1 VRAGV
6 PEVVAMR
13 ISGHKTRSVFDR
25 YNVTSEVDLQQAAN
39 RLNQYFSEKMVTIPV
54 TPDQYAELM
63 QSEMGSEVVENTGGE
78 GGIRTHGPFR
88 VNGLPDHPI
97 RSYRENRI

>member
-1 VRAGV
+1 
-6 PEVVAMR
+6 MR

-25 YNVTSEVDLQQAAN
+25 YNVTSELDLQQAAT

-54 TPDQYAELM
+54 TPDQYAEFL
-63 QSEMGSEVVENTGGE
+63 QREGDSEVIENTGGE

-88 VNGLPDHPI
+88 VNGFRDRPI
-97 RSYRENRI
+97 RPLSHLSAFYVNWYSS